1 MYAKWAHGG
10 KGKGKPAPTASPPTS
25 QTIGPGSSSPST
37 TPTPHPQSL
46 IHKKKPGPRPLPQAL
61 MTTEYVA
68 ILDHSAL
75 VPPTRHPQDITQY
88 VRQAQRELSE
98 VQADVTLLAGRWSSP
113 HSGCRNFVF
122 VFEGKVEINK
132 ISKYDSI
139 LFSNLGPNCRGV
151 PSRGYASV
159 MFFGVP
165 CFKDDEGFFPS
176 PAVLETEL
184 RKNAVC
190 RGRKTLAL
198 PRWLGSPA

>member
-1 MYAKWAHGG
+1 MYTKRACSG
-10 KGKGKPAPTASPPTS
+10 KGKGKAAPSALLPTS
-25 QTIGPGSSSPST
+25 QTIGPSPQT

-46 IHKKKPGPRPLPQAL
+46 VNKKKPRPRLLPQAL
-61 MTTEYVA
+61 MTTEYVV

-75 VPPTRHPQDITQY
+75 IPPTRHPHDITQY

-98 VQADVTLLAGRWSSP
+98 VQVDVTLLAGCWSSP
-113 HSGCRNFVF
+113 HSGRCNFVF
-122 VFEGKVEINK
+122 MFEGKVEINK

-151 PSRGYASV
+151 PNRGYTSV

-165 CFKDDEGFFPS
+165 CFRDDDGYFLS
-176 PAVLETEL
+176 PAVLEAEL

-190 RGRKTLAL
+190 HGQKTLAL
-198 PRWLGSPA
+198 LRWLGSPARYV